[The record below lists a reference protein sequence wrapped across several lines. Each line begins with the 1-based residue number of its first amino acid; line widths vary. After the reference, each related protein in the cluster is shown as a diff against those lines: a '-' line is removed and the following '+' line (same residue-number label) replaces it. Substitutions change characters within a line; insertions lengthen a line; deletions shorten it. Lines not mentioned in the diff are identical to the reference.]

1 MNVLLLTDFSSGA
14 RHAHKYA
21 LNLFAGT
28 KVNYFLLHSDDRA
41 ETSVDEMKLDKEE
54 QLANEVETYNDLL
67 PEHTN
72 LTTINTTRSLID
84 AIRHMMKAQTMD
96 LVVMGA
102 SGNSKQFTQELGN
115 NTTSTATK
123 IKCPVLIVFQESII
137 KDPQNVAFPVDYTD
151 KLQVKCVERLKA
163 LPTSHK
169 FVIEVLEI
177 NPQSPASSLSKNSK
191 SILDKGL
198 EKLNFIYKKDIDL
211 NIKELETSNKKEFDL
226 ISFAAKNLSVYNKV
240 FSQLKDMD
248 KTLTKQPPLYILHA

>member
-1 MNVLLLTDFSSGA
+1 
-14 RHAHKYA
+14 
-21 LNLFAGT
+21 
-28 KVNYFLLHSDDRA
+28 
-41 ETSVDEMKLDKEE
+41 MKLDKEE

-177 NPQSPASSLSKNSK
+177 NPQSPASSLSKK
-191 SILDKGL
+191 
-198 EKLNFIYKKDIDL
+198 F
-211 NIKELETSNKKEFDL
+211 
-226 ISFAAKNLSVYNKV
+226 
-240 FSQLKDMD
+240 
-248 KTLTKQPPLYILHA
+248 